1 MLGEWSL
8 LEMYVALANSSWLLS
23 TESQP
28 YASAQGKAS
37 SYFYHVAELK
47 WWYIFITVV
56 Q

>member
-23 TESQP
+23 PEFQP
-28 YASAQGKAS
+28 HTSAKGKTG
-37 SYFYHVAELK
+37 SYFYYVAGLK